1 MFILSGNLIQP
12 FVFKYCYN
20 DSTKYKFIDFT
31 EANFYIELDF
41 KATRLEVAENIFA
54 AMNQMYV
61 NVFQIMGAASS
72 VWNNSSNEASTSSYI
87 ASGKKIRALWINLRW
102 FNLYFTDNNHNIEPK
117 LRIDLSRDL
126 DYNLIKD
133 KKEIN
138 DQVFLVDITSKAQQ
152 TQQRKSDFDSN
163 EMKPIIVN
171 NLQCVIK
178 FLDENASDLCSVDMQ
193 SLLQLKLAPVRPLD
207 HLSGYSY
214 KFLCLTL
221 RPIYIDTETNTKR
234 HPSHTR
240 DFLLESTFHHNFI
253 GCSVLVTTQQDGYLY
268 QVYNEKHST
277 GKCHAFPFTSPVRD
291 VALDDTTLHALTDN
305 GIESY
310 TVRTGHRLFNDV
322 LLSQNTNTNTPHKI
336 VPNMNKSICLIGLRP
351 FLGVRKILLSD
362 TNLVLLANSVNS
374 PTPVVKDGGNE
385 QGMWTIYN
393 LQIPS
398 PDMTYRD
405 FEDLAKKKYSK
416 NRNAFIDLIE
426 EAHIILR
433 TNLEVSK
440 VVSGVDKEMDCAV
453 IAVLKGNDSKEVGEM
468 YKDSCIL
475 LGDLYAL

>member
-1 MFILSGNLIQP
+1 MY
-12 FVFKYCYN
+12 FKLREQSQVCG
-20 DSTKYKFIDFT
+20 TT
-31 EANFYIELDF
+31 VVMRRQLVVLW
-41 KATRLEVAENIFA
+41 RQVLNIFFFFKTT
-54 AMNQMYV
+54 NFLFV
-61 NVFQIMGAASS
+61 CV
-72 VWNNSSNEASTSSYI
+72 
-87 ASGKKIRALWINLRW
+87 L
-102 FNLYFTDNNHNIEPK
+102 TDNNQNVESK

-138 DQVFLVDITSKAQQ
+138 DQIFLVDITSKAQQ

-163 EMKPIIVN
+163 EMKPIVVN

-178 FLDENASDLCSVDMQ
+178 FVDENSSDIGNFDLQ
-193 SLLQLKLAPVRPLD
+193 SLLQLKLAPVRQLD
-207 HLSGYSY
+207 HLSGYNY

-221 RPIYIDTETNTKR
+221 RPIYIVTKSDDGIKG
-234 HPSHTR
+234 HSQTS
-240 DFLLESTFHHNFI
+240 DGVLESQFYSNFI

-268 QVYNEKHST
+268 QVYNEKHSN
-277 GKCHAFPFTSPVRD
+277 GKCFTFPFTSPVRD

-310 TVRTGHRLFNDV
+310 TVRTGHRIFNDV
-322 LLSQNTNTNTPHKI
+322 LSNNAKYNKI

-362 TNLVLLANSVNS
+362 TNLVLLANSVSTLS
-374 PTPVVKDGGNE
+374 PTTTTKEESGL
-385 QGMWTIYN
+385 WTIYN
-393 LQIPS
+393 LQLPS
-398 PDMTYRD
+398 PTMIYRD
-405 FEDLAKKKYSK
+405 FEDLAKKKYNK

-433 TNLEVSK
+433 TTLEVSK
-440 VVSGVDKEMDCAV
+440 LVNGVDTEMDCAS
-453 IAVLKGNDSKEVGEM
+453 IAVLKENDSKDLAEM

>member
-1 MFILSGNLIQP
+1 
-12 FVFKYCYN
+12 
-20 DSTKYKFIDFT
+20 
-31 EANFYIELDF
+31 
-41 KATRLEVAENIFA
+41 
-54 AMNQMYV
+54 
-61 NVFQIMGAASS
+61 
-72 VWNNSSNEASTSSYI
+72 
-87 ASGKKIRALWINLRW
+87 
-102 FNLYFTDNNHNIEPK
+102 
-117 LRIDLSRDL
+117 
-126 DYNLIKD
+126 
-133 KKEIN
+133 
-138 DQVFLVDITSKAQQ
+138 
-152 TQQRKSDFDSN
+152 
-163 EMKPIIVN
+163 MKPIIVN

-178 FLDENASDLCSVDMQ
+178 FLDDTTSDLCSVDIQ

-221 RPIYIDTETNTKR
+221 RPIYIDSQTNTKQL
-234 HPSHTR
+234 PHTR
-240 DFLLESTFHHNFI
+240 DFLLESTFHQNFI

-310 TVRTGHRLFNDV
+310 TVRTGHRLFNDI
-322 LLSQNTNTNTPHKI
+322 LNSQSSHTTTTPNKI

-351 FLGVRKILLSD
+351 FLGVRKILLSN

-374 PTPVVKDGGNE
+374 PVPHVKDAPINKMDD

-398 PDMTYRD
+398 PDMLYRD

-440 VVSGVDKEMDCAV
+440 LVSGVDKEMDCAAV
-453 IAVLKGNDSKEVGEM
+453 AVLKENDSKDVGEM